1 MGVDKM
7 VKIIFQID
15 SEADLMSLT
24 RVDHEFDNSKIEAC
38 VLSATNALAK
48 VTEGIFFDVV

>member
-1 MGVDKM
+1 M

-48 VTEGIFFDVV
+48 VTERIFFDVV